1 MFTILNN
8 IETIISTNP
17 GLAFLG
23 VFIGGLLTASNPCV
37 LIMVPLAIGFVG
49 GNQEPR
55 SISRAFFFSLIF
67 VLGLAITFSILG
79 IIAVL
84 TGRMFGDVGS
94 FWKYIVS
101 GVCLVAGIEMLG
113 LVKFNLPLPQII
125 PKKRNILG
133 AFLFGLLFGLVSTPC
148 AAPILVVLLTFIASK
163 GNLLYGAILLL
174 FYALGHCVLIL
185 IAGTSAGLASSILES
200 KGLTRFTNY
209 LRKTAGLIL
218 ILFGIYILI

>member
-8 IETIISTNP
+8 IDTIIRTNP
-17 GLAFLG
+17 WLAFLG

-37 LIMVPLAIGFVG
+37 LIMVPLVIGFVG
-49 GNQEPR
+49 GSQETR
-55 SISRAFFFSLIF
+55 GAGKAFLFSLVFI
-67 VLGLAITFSILG
+67 LGLAITFSILG
-79 IIAVL
+79 IIAAL
-84 TGRMFGDVGS
+84 TGRMFGDLGS
-94 FWKYIVS
+94 FWKYLIS
-101 GVCLVAGIEMLG
+101 GVCLLAGIEMLG
-113 LVKFNLPLPQII
+113 FAKFNFPLPQIV

-163 GNLLYGAILLL
+163 GNLLYGTILLL

-185 IAGTSAGLASSILES
+185 IAGTSAGFASSILES
-200 KGLTRFTNY
+200 KGLNKFTNY